1 MPRLTD
7 SRLFRLTM
15 LTLAVLA
22 PAIVSMLAS
31 FSFEK
36 SRFSTRTATKFDEG
50 RKFFND
56 MTCSRCHTIDGSG
69 QRSLGPPLNEI
80 GKVGAERKPGMTAAE
95 YILESIL
102 DPGAFRAPGATG
114 GMPEGLVLRGKDVR
128 HRDVRQLVGFL
139 ANRGATAGVD
149 EIDRLSIPEVAKTS
163 TADEDLDFRQVKL
176 GEAIFRGKGQCTTC
190 HSLRSGPGVNLTGPS
205 LLNVGTLTADE
216 LREAI
221 EKPSAKIAPGY
232 QQAVAE
238 RADGRRIEGRLVE
251 KTADGIYLLQTDSAK
266 GLATVFV
273 PFCEM
278 EKPGEEGELPYV
290 VSKTSIMPGMKGV
303 LTSEEIDALVAFLRN
318 RHGNF

>member
-1 MPRLTD
+1 
-7 SRLFRLTM
+7 M
-15 LTLAVLA
+15 LTLAVFA

-36 SRFSTRTATKFDEG
+36 SRFSTRTATNFDEG
-50 RKFFND
+50 RKFFHD

-80 GKVGAERKPGMTAAE
+80 GKVGAGRKPGMTAAE

-102 DPGAFRAPGATG
+102 DPGAFRAPGVTG
-114 GMPEGLVLRGKDVR
+114 GMPEGLVRRGKNVR
-128 HRDVRQLVGFL
+128 HRDVRQLVGYL
-139 ANRGATAGVD
+139 ANRGATAGAD

-190 HSLRSGPGVNLTGPS
+190 HPLRAGAVVNLTGPS

-232 QQAVAE
+232 QRAVAE
-238 RADGRRIEGRLVE
+238 RADGRVVEGRLVE
-251 KTADGIYLLQTDSAK
+251 KTDDGIYVLQTNPA
-266 GLATVFV
+266 GELATVFV

-278 EKPGEEGELPYV
+278 ERSGEQGKLPYM
-290 VSKTSIMPGMKGV
+290 VSKSSIMPGMKGV
-303 LTSEEIDALVAFLRN
+303 LTGEEIDALVAFLRN